1 MTSFSI
7 QSFGCR
13 VNQAEAFVWADELQK
28 KGYRYEK
35 DHTKSDVILVN
46 TCTVTSKADRDVRG
60 FLRRINRIN
69 PSARLVL
76 TGCYVERSSEEFVS
90 NPQMW
95 KIIPNSEKGNLSQ
108 ILTPVAQPEEEI
120 SLQPFRSRALVK
132 IQDGCDL
139 RCTFCVVPSVR
150 GHSISFDRDTI
161 ITQVKEYLHQGFE
174 EIVLT
179 GVHLCLY
186 GKDVDQ
192 SLSLV
197 DLLQDLETIEGL
209 GRIRLSSLD
218 PRFLSE
224 DMLEFFTT
232 SQKICPHFHLSLQSG
247 SDRILRRMGRKI
259 SVTDYKRVLNFF
271 RHRVPHAALGADILV
286 GFPEE
291 SKSEFEET
299 QNFLEDSPL
308 TYFHVFTYSPR
319 PGTQASTSPQV
330 QHREKVRRAKLLR
343 SLSRH
348 KNFNFRQWFLE
359 QENEAVVVEKA
370 GEGAR
375 VLTANFIH
383 VSVPLCPKN
392 EKERVKIKI
401 THVSENHTDGA
412 VSGSLSRSLKKDVE

>member
-247 SDRILRRMGRKI
+247 CDRILRRMGRKI

>member
-13 VNQAEAFVWADELQK
+13 VNQAEAFVWADEFQK

-46 TCTVTSKADRDVRG
+46 TCTVTSKADSDVRG

-90 NPQMW
+90 NPQVW
-95 KIIPNSEKGNLSQ
+95 RIVPNSEKDNLSQ

-150 GHSISFDRDTI
+150 GRSISLDSDTI

-192 SLSLV
+192 TLSLV

-209 GRIRLSSLD
+209 DRIRLSSLD

-247 SDRILRRMGRKI
+247 CDRILRRMGRKI
-259 SVTDYKRVLNFF
+259 SVTDYQRVLNFF

-291 SKSEFEET
+291 SASDFEKT
-299 QNFLEDSPL
+299 QKFLEDSPL

-319 PGTQASTSPQV
+319 PGTQASTLPQV
-330 QHREKVRRAKLLR
+330 QHREKAQRAKLLR
-343 SLSRH
+343 NLSRH
-348 KNFNFRQWFLE
+348 KNFEFRQRFLE
-359 QENEAVVVEKA
+359 QENEAVVVKKT
-370 GEGAR
+370 GGGTQ

-383 VSVPLCPKN
+383 LRVPFCPKN
-392 EKERVKIKI
+392 EKERVKVKI
-401 THVSENHTDGA
+401 THVSENHTDGV
-412 VSGSLSRSLKKDVE
+412 VSGSLSRSLKKVVE

>member
-46 TCTVTSKADRDVRG
+46 TCTVTSKADSDVRG

-186 GKDVDQ
+186 GKDVDH

-319 PGTQASTSPQV
+319 PGTQASTLPQV

-383 VSVPLCPKN
+383 VRVPFCPKN

>member
-46 TCTVTSKADRDVRG
+46 TCTVTSKADSDVRG

-319 PGTQASTSPQV
+319 PGTQASTLPQV

-383 VSVPLCPKN
+383 VRVPFCPKN